1 MKEQRRL
8 ERFDLRVPATVEVV
22 AQGGE
27 SEKKIHYVITKNIS
41 ADGAFFETMSPAFE
55 GAQVK
60 VGLVL
65 NLGRSKG
72 LTRRRAGIKVSGTV
86 LRSESSGMA
95 IRFDKSYRIIPL
107 NNT

>member
-8 ERFDLRVPATVEVV
+8 ERFDLGVPATVEVV
-22 AQGGE
+22 AQGDD
-27 SEKKIHYVITKNIS
+27 SEKKIHYVITKNIC
-41 ADGAFFETMSPAFE
+41 AGGAFFDTMSPASE

-65 NLGRSKG
+65 DLGRSKG
-72 LTRRRAGIKVSGTV
+72 LTRRRARIKVSGTV
-86 LRSESSGMA
+86 LRSEPSGMA

>member
-1 MKEQRRL
+1 MREQRRL
-8 ERFDLRVPATVEVV
+8 ERFDLGVPATVEVV
-22 AQGGE
+22 ARGDD

-41 ADGAFFETMSPAFE
+41 ADGAFFDTMSPSFE

-72 LTRRRAGIKVSGTV
+72 LTRRRACIKVSGTV
-86 LRSESSGMA
+86 LRSEPTGMA
-95 IRFDKSYRIIPL
+95 IRFDKSYRIIPPDKS
-107 NNT
+107 

>member
-1 MKEQRRL
+1 MRAQRRL
-8 ERFDLRVPATVEVV
+8 ERFDLIVPATVEVV
-22 AQGGE
+22 ARGDD

-41 ADGAFFETMSPAFE
+41 ADGAFFDAMNPPSE

-60 VGLVL
+60 VDLVL

-86 LRSESSGMA
+86 LRTEPSGMA

-107 NNT
+107 NKP